1 MAYITDA
8 KTIDDYVIESL
19 KGIDTLIINAL
30 RIKPH
35 MSHMSL
41 AESLAIVKQISPKRT
56 FLIHISHD
64 MGLHAN
70 VSQILPAGV
79 CLAYDGLTIT
89 I

>member
-1 MAYITDA
+1 
-8 KTIDDYVIESL
+8 
-19 KGIDTLIINAL
+19 
-30 RIKPH
+30 